1 MVLPLK
7 SWTTSSITTSSI
19 AWAKLSK
26 VTMIDLSPSQAADR
40 ITALLSANESRTL
53 DFKRISS
60 KHKSIVETICAF
72 ANSDGGLLVIG
83 VGDIKD
89 LKLGAKPESRL
100 FGVEEN
106 PEAFDDLRRL
116 VMQRFT
122 PAITRLH
129 WLRVPCTLHNGL
141 PGIVVLLR
149 VEKSEQVHTVVGNG
163 TWTRM
168 DSSNRELNANEIAD
182 LAYQRGV
189 RSAASELVPV
199 NLALLDTPIWRTFVA
214 ARGLKTG
221 NMAEQLQRIGL
232 ADVVD
237 VGVDPSAAELRPTRA
252 AVLLFAH
259 EPGSLLAAY
268 ESRADIRLMVYSGK
282 TVAPGA
288 VPNMRKT
295 PLTIRGP
302 LIEQIDDAVKAVLR
316 ELEEGLTLAS
326 SGFKTRHVYP
336 ERVVKEAIVNAV
348 IHRDYRLNR
357 DIFIRIFDDR
367 IEVESPGTFPGNIT
381 AGNIVRAGSKAR
393 NPLIVQNLREFP
405 SAPNIDAGEGVK
417 MMFAEMA
424 AAKLYP
430 PRYTQNK
437 ESAGESVTVTLL
449 NLARPSRWDEVS
461 DWIDRNGPIANSQL
475 REIAHLDT
483 LASSKQL
490 RNWVAQGVLAALPSA
505 SRQNARYTKPELVA
519 TSLDSLSL
527 GLDNDVE
534 ITGNLF

>member
-1 MVLPLK
+1 
-7 SWTTSSITTSSI
+7 
-19 AWAKLSK
+19 
-26 VTMIDLSPSQAADR
+26 MIDLSPSQAAER
-40 ITALLSANESRTL
+40 VTALLSANESRTL

-60 KHKSIVETICAF
+60 KHKSMVETVCAF

-83 VGDIKD
+83 VGDAKD

-100 FGVEEN
+100 FGIEEN

-116 VMQRFT
+116 VMQRFI

-129 WLRVPCTLHNGL
+129 WLRVPCTLHNGVQ
-141 PGIVVLLR
+141 GSVVLLR

-168 DSSNRELNANEIAD
+168 DSSNRELNASEIAD

-199 NLALLDTPIWRTFVA
+199 NLALLDTPVWRCFVA
-214 ARGLKTG
+214 ARGLKAG
-221 NMAEQLQRIGL
+221 SMAEQLQRIGL
-232 ADVVD
+232 ADMVD
-237 VGVDPSAAELRPTRA
+237 ATSGELRPTRA

-348 IHRDYRLNR
+348 VHRDYRLNR

-381 AGNIVRAGSKAR
+381 AGNIARAASLAR

-430 PRYTQNK
+430 PLYTQNK
-437 ESAGESVTVTLL
+437 EAAVESVTVTLL

-461 DWIDRNGPIANSQL
+461 DWIDRNGPIANNQL

-483 LASSKQL
+483 LTASKQL
-490 RNWVAQGVLAALPSA
+490 RNWVVQGVLVALPSA
-505 SRQNARYTKPELVA
+505 SRQQARYTKPELLN
-519 TSLDSLSL
+519 SLNDSFSL
-527 GLDNDVE
+527 GLDNDVGE
-534 ITGNLF
+534 S